1 MIRWAVL
8 GICVALAVL
17 CITLAASG
25 CLVAALYLWVAPHL
39 GAAAAAAI
47 TGAVLLVL
55 ALFLAVVGGTLL
67 RLMKRRPRGLLREF
81 QNTIGLAVRL
91 IVLRDPKK
99 AVLVSLI
106 AGALA
111 EYISTP
117 GRKR

>member
-1 MIRWAVL
+1 VIRWAVF

-25 CLVAALYLWVAPHL
+25 CFVAAFYLWVVPHL
-39 GAAAAAAI
+39 GAAAAAAV

-55 ALFLAVVGGTLL
+55 ALFLAFVGSTLL
-67 RLMKRRPRGLLREF
+67 RLMKRRPRSLLREL

-91 IVLRDPKK
+91 IVSRDPKK

-106 AGALA
+106 VGALA